1 MFSDSEMSRL
11 KEMNSIKKDS
21 TLTTFFFKLIFN
33 FFRSE

>member
-21 TLTTFFFKLIFN
+21 TLTTFFLN
-33 FFRSE
+33 